1 MKIALV
7 GNPNT
12 GKSTLF
18 NALTGLNQKVGN
30 FPGVTIDK
38 KTGTCKLPND
48 ETIHV
53 VDLPGTYSLYPKSR
67 DEAIVFDVLSNKH
80 NADYPDLTIVI
91 VDASNLKR
99 NLLLYSQ
106 VADLNRPVILAL
118 NMIDVA
124 EKQHL
129 RIDVDQLSKKLG
141 VQVVPINARK
151 NEHIDALK
159 EAIINAPKVAVQAQH
174 TLWPNEAAEVANKIS
189 ETLVLE
195 NTYQGLHIAHQYRT
209 MDHLTADEINFID
222 KLISESDFE
231 SQAVQTQETLSRYAY
246 IEEVLGEC
254 VHLDPHP
261 LEHSITDRID
271 AVLTHKVW
279 GYVSFLLILL
289 FIFQAIFSWAE
300 YPMAM
305 IENLFSWLDGVG
317 HQYLPEGVL
326 SDLLLNGVLA
336 GLGGVLVFIPQIAIL
351 FGFLA
356 ILEDTGYLARVT
368 FLMDKLMR
376 KVGLN
381 GKSVVP
387 MIGGLACAVPSIM
400 AARNIE
406 SWKDRII
413 TIMVTPLISCAARL
427 PVYTILIALV
437 VPDEKVWGFID
448 LRGLTLLGMYLLGT
462 VGAVLVAWVMKKII
476 HAKERS
482 YFMMEM
488 PIYRM
493 PRWSNVGV
501 TMYEKAKTFVVE
513 VGKIIITISIILWA
527 LASYGPSSRMEALD
541 AKFAAESFRENYE
554 ESELEVMYATERL
567 ENSYIGIVGKAI
579 EPVIRPLGY
588 DWKIGIALITSLA
601 AREVFVGTMATL
613 YSVEGGEDDTSS
625 IRTKM
630 SQARDA
636 QTGGL
641 IYSTAT
647 AFSLMVF
654 YAFAMQCISTIAVV
668 KRETGGWK
676 WPMIQLGYMTILAYI
691 AAFAVYRLLL

>member
-18 NALTGLNQKVGN
+18 NALTGLNQKIGN

-38 KTGTCKLPND
+38 KTGVCKLPNGQ
-48 ETIHV
+48 TAHV
-53 VDLPGTYSLYPKSR
+53 VDLPGTYSLYSKSK
-67 DEAIVFDVLSNKH
+67 DEAIVFDVLSNK
-80 NADYPDLTIVI
+80 NNIDYPDLTIII

-124 EKQHL
+124 EHQNL
-129 RIDVDQLSKKLG
+129 EIDVERLSKTLG
-141 VQVVPINARK
+141 VQVVSINARK
-151 NEHIDALK
+151 NIHIDVLK
-159 EAIINAPKVAVQAQH
+159 EAICNAPRIGIQKPSV
-174 TLWPNEAAEVANKIS
+174 LIPEEASVLTDKIT
-189 ETLVLE
+189 ETFALE
-195 NTYQGLHIAHQYRT
+195 NAYSGLQIAHQYRSMNYLSPKEVDT
-209 MDHLTADEINFID
+209 IEAIIAELG
-222 KLISESDFE
+222 FE
-231 SQAVQTQETLSRYAY
+231 SQPMQTKETVSRYAY
-246 IEEVLGEC
+246 IDEVLNGC
-254 VHLDPHP
+254 VKTNKPP
-261 LEHSITDRID
+261 FENSVTDKVD

-289 FIFQAIFSWAE
+289 FIFQSIFSWAE
-300 YPMAM
+300 YPMAL
-305 IENLFSWLDGVG
+305 IENLFAWLDGVG

-326 SDLLLNGVLA
+326 SDLLLNGILA

-368 FLMDKLMR
+368 FLMDRLMR

-437 VPDEKVWGFID
+437 VPDEKVLGIFD

-462 VGAVLVAWVMKKII
+462 SGAIVVAWVMKKII
-476 HAKERS
+476 HVKERS
-482 YFMMEM
+482 YFMLEM

-493 PRWSNVGV
+493 PRWSNVFI

-527 LASYGPSSRMEALD
+527 LASYGPPSKMEALD
-541 AKFAAESFRENYE
+541 AKYASESFRQQYDTG
-554 ESELEVMYATERL
+554 ELDVMYAAEHL
-567 ENSYIGIVGKAI
+567 ENSYIGIVGKTI

-588 DWKIGIALITSLA
+588 DWKIGVALVTSLA

-613 YSVEGGEDDTSS
+613 YSVEGGDEDTTS
-625 IRTKM
+625 IREMM
-630 SQARDA
+630 SRAKDPS
-636 QTGGL
+636 TGAV
-641 IYSTAT
+641 IYSVAT

-654 YAFAMQCISTIAVV
+654 YAFAMQCMSTIAVV

-676 WPMIQLGYMTILAYI
+676 WPMIQLVYMTALAYI
-691 AAFAVYRLLL
+691 AALIVYQLLS